1 VVVAQVVL
9 MRERYRRWE
18 AEVAI
23 YHESQRSYPTN
34 YAAWSRPTN
43 TLKPGNERTTLVYS

>member
-1 VVVAQVVL
+1 MKLPLEGGCICGQVRYRVEAAQVVL

-23 YHESQRSYPTN
+23 YHGVQAT
-34 YAAWSRPTN
+34 
-43 TLKPGNERTTLVYS
+43 